1 MEATELRLNNFVIY
15 EGEIVPVIGME
26 NSNNG
31 LFVKINSLAA
41 VDHRM
46 LKPIALTA
54 EWFSRLGFKE
64 VYRSSTR
71 VRFDLPNYCRFDFDL
86 SSNKILEGFLFFGN
100 YIKCNY
106 LHQLQNIYFTL
117 TGEELKIEQ
126 CLKKRE
132 RCLKAET

>member
-26 NSNNG
+26 NNNNG
-31 LFVKINSLAA
+31 LFVKIDSAT
-41 VDHRM
+41 VIDQKK

-117 TGEELKIEQ
+117 TGEELKIEHSLTQ
-126 CLKKRE
+126 KE
-132 RCLKAET
+132 IVA